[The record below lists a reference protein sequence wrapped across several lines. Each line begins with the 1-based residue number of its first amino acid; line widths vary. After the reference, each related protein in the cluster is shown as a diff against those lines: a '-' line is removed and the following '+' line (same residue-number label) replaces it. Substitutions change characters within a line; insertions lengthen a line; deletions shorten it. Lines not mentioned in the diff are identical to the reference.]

1 MSTREVDIA
10 WEHCTHE
17 GEGNKKRAKCNYCS
31 KLVLGISRFKQHL
44 ARVGPDVTGCPN
56 VPAQVSHETLQRLV
70 QKFEQKAGQVSF
82 GRAQSRDHQ
91 PNASG
96 IPVSTFP
103 HLKVAYKGI
112 IGACSEE
119 AVLAVYPGCQLD
131 PCETSENAVQAVES
145 HGADRVVIPI
155 ENSFGGS
162 FAENYDLINSHQL
175 HIVGEVEVSTNF
187 CLLARPGVKLEQLKR
202 VLGHPQSPLFP
213 KPHCLVQLILSYK
226 QETTGL
232 VIGTAEDHTGVI
244 GSEKAVGLY
253 NLHIVARGIQD
264 GNKGSITRFWILA
277 RDPIVPT
284 NDGSFKTS
292 LVFTL
297 RESPKDVHKTLSVF
311 ATSKTLKLTKVVS
324 SPKEIYYRMWLID
337 PLKGECFDY
346 LFYVDFEVREESDVE
361 YVVTKLK
368 DFATSVRIL
377 GSYPIIEVNNGAR

>member
-31 KLVLGISRFKQHL
+31 KLVLGINRFKQHL
-44 ARVGPDVTGCPN
+44 ARVGTDVTGCPN

-155 ENSFGGS
+155 ENSLGGS

-202 VLGHPQSPLFP
+202 VLGHPQALGQTKTFLGNLGVEKDIVIDDPYYAQLISSYLI
-213 KPHCLVQLILSYK
+213 LILSYK

-253 NLHIVARGIQD
+253 NLHVVARGIQV
-264 GNKGSITRFWILA
+264 KFL
-277 RDPIVPT
+277 
-284 NDGSFKTS
+284 
-292 LVFTL
+292 
-297 RESPKDVHKTLSVF
+297 ESSGFL
-311 ATSKTLKLTKVVS
+311 
-324 SPKEIYYRMWLID
+324 IY
-337 PLKGECFDY
+337 
-346 LFYVDFEVREESDVE
+346 V
-361 YVVTKLK
+361 
-368 DFATSVRIL
+368 
-377 GSYPIIEVNNGAR
+377 